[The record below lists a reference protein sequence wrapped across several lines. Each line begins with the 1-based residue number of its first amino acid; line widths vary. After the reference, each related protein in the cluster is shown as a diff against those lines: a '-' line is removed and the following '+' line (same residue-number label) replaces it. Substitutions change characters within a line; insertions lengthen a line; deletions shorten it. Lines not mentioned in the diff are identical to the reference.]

1 MVDIETSG
9 KVGVRFLRAF
19 TATTVNEKTGEA
31 KSRDRVEYCA
41 PGMAHIAKTA
51 EYVSILKRDKML
63 WPALAPHYEAWK
75 SNNEI
80 PETGTPLAAW
90 AGVTSEEAETLR
102 TYAIRTVEDV
112 AALQD
117 SMIQRV
123 PLPGMRAKRD
133 MAQRFLASADSRKFE
148 TAMAEKDQELAD
160 LRAKLDNLADM
171 MAEKL
176 DEAEAPRRG
185 PGRPRKEAAEAN

>member
-1 MVDIETSG
+1 MVDVETSG

-19 TATTVNEKTGEA
+19 TATIIDEKTGEA
-31 KSRDRVEYCA
+31 KSRDRIEYCA
-41 PGMAHIAKTA
+41 PGMAHIAKTS
-51 EYVSILKRDKML
+51 EYVNVLKRDRVL
-63 WPALAPHYEAWK
+63 WPALEKHYNAWK
-75 SNNEI
+75 ENNEI

-90 AGVTSEEAETLR
+90 AGCTAEEAETLR

-148 TAMAEKDQELAD
+148 QSLAEKDQELAD
-160 LRAKLDNLADM
+160 LRAKLDNLASA
-171 MAEKL
+171 MAERL
-176 DEAEAPRRG
+176 DAEDAPRRG
-185 PGRPRKEAAEAN
+185 PGRPRKEAAE

>member
-1 MVDIETSG
+1 MVDVESSG

-19 TATTVNEKTGEA
+19 TATSINEKTGEA

-51 EYVSILKRDKML
+51 EYVSILKKDRVL
-63 WPALAPHYEAWK
+63 WPALEPHYNAWK

-80 PETGTPLAAW
+80 PESGTPLAAW
-90 AGVTSEEAETLR
+90 AGCTSEEAETLR
-102 TYAIRTVEDV
+102 TYAVRTVEDV

-117 SMIQRV
+117 SMIQRI

-148 TAMAEKDQELAD
+148 QSLAEKDQELAD

-171 MAEKL
+171 MAERL
-176 DEAEAPRRG
+176 DEAEAPKRG
-185 PGRPRKEAAEAN
+185 PGRPRKEAATAE